1 LTLSGEVH
9 LVLIV
14 GQAPFG
20 RSGFFGAIRGCAQEF
35 FKEFTPACELF
46 ELKYAR
52 LAHTMSH
59 GHYDPDFG
67 KPSHKQK
74 VFEWVRAC
82 PLFYNRLDNTKEGRW
97 FQIVDRSLASLPWW
111 PCLDLVGCYMATVS
125 GWAVRYVESA
135 VLADQISSDAAAE
148 AAPSPDVDG
157 PDAGGV
163 VPDDDDVD
171 FETADALH
179 PSMPGSAQQPDGV
192 PKAKAKAAAK
202 PPPG

>member
-1 LTLSGEVH
+1 
-9 LVLIV
+9 
-14 GQAPFG
+14 
-20 RSGFFGAIRGCAQEF
+20 
-35 FKEFTPACELF
+35 
-46 ELKYAR
+46 
-52 LAHTMSH
+52 
-59 GHYDPDFG
+59 
-67 KPSHKQK
+67 
-74 VFEWVRAC
+74 
-82 PLFYNRLDNTKEGRW
+82 
-97 FQIVDRSLASLPWW
+97 
-111 PCLDLVGCYMATVS
+111 MATVS